1 MIYFVPDMGA
11 EVIPG
16 KSAAGFELGILFDD
30 FIKKIKY
37 KKFESRH
44 DFDPKVEEKEI
55 WGIFHRDEM
64 TFNLDCINETHC
76 KWENSVELVFDMNK
90 SGKLTQIYL
99 YEGYKGKL
107 LNILGIGD
115 RLDSVKDEF
124 DFDFYGDA
132 HYLKYKEGSLHYGD
146 VVGVEIG
153 TNYLVEY
160 SEEYPD
166 QIIIGFGVYF
176 FRDQS

>member
-1 MIYFVPDMGA
+1 MIYLVPDMNA

-30 FIKKIKY
+30 FIKQIEY

-44 DFDPKVEEKEI
+44 DYDPKFEKKGV

-64 TFNLDCINETHC
+64 TFNLDHINEITC
-76 KWENSVELVFDMNK
+76 KWGNSIRLVFDMNE
-90 SGKLTQIYL
+90 SGKLIWIYL

-107 LNILGIGD
+107 LNRLGIGD

-124 DFDFYGDA
+124 DFD
-132 HYLKYKEGSLHYGD
+132 LMW
-146 VVGVEIG
+146 
-153 TNYLVEY
+153 
-160 SEEYPD
+160 
-166 QIIIGFGVYF
+166 
-176 FRDQS
+176 FR

>member
-1 MIYFVPDMGA
+1 MIYLVPDMNA

-30 FIKKIKY
+30 FIKQIEY

-44 DFDPKVEEKEI
+44 DYDPKFEKKGV

-64 TFNLDCINETHC
+64 TFNLDHINE
-76 KWENSVELVFDMNK
+76 
-90 SGKLTQIYL
+90 SGKLTWIYL

-107 LNILGIGD
+107 LNRLGIGD

-124 DFDFYGDA
+124 DFDFYGDV

-160 SEEYPD
+160 SDEYPD
-166 QIIIGFGVYF
+166 QIVVGFGVYI
-176 FRDQS
+176 FRD

>member
-1 MIYFVPDMGA
+1 MIYLVPDMNA

-30 FIKKIKY
+30 FIKQIEY

-44 DFDPKVEEKEI
+44 DYDPKFEKKGV

-64 TFNLDCINETHC
+64 TFNLDHINEITC
-76 KWENSVELVFDMNK
+76 KWGNSIRLVFDMNE
-90 SGKLTQIYL
+90 SGKLIWIYL

-107 LNILGIGD
+107 LNRLGIGD

>member
-1 MIYFVPDMGA
+1 MIYLVPDMNA

-30 FIKKIKY
+30 FIKQIEY

-44 DFDPKVEEKEI
+44 DYDPKFEKKGL

-64 TFNLDCINETHC
+64 TFNLDHINEITC
-76 KWENSVELVFDMNK
+76 KWGNSFRLVFDMNE
-90 SGKLTQIYL
+90 SGKLIWIYL

-107 LNILGIGD
+107 LNRLGIGD
-115 RLDSVKDEF
+115 RLDSVKDE
-124 DFDFYGDA
+124 
-132 HYLKYKEGSLHYGD
+132 YKKGSPHYGD

-166 QIIIGFGVYF
+166 QIVIGFGVYI

>member
-1 MIYFVPDMGA
+1 MIYLVPDMNA

-30 FIKKIKY
+30 FIEQIKY
-37 KKFESRH
+37 KKIESH
-44 DFDPKVEEKEI
+44 DDFDSQIEEKGI
-55 WGIFHRDEM
+55 WTIFHRAET
-64 TFNLDCINETHC
+64 TFNLEHINEISC
-76 KWENSVELVFDMNK
+76 NWGNSVELVFDMNK
-90 SGKLTQIYL
+90 SGKLTWIYL
-99 YEGYKGKL
+99 YDGYKGKL

-124 DFDFYGDA
+124 DFDFYGDV
-132 HYLKYKEGSLHYGD
+132 HYLKYKEGSPHYGD

-166 QIIIGFGVYF
+166 QIVIGFGVYI